1 MTFLSRELAANGV
14 DRERVTLRAYR
25 MSIRCRAA
33 DVAALA
39 GVSMQTVLVF
49 ERGGLVQAADRIAD
63 SYARLVPVPDYSEA
77 LRAFR
82 KVRGWTVE
90 RCAQVAGIEPRSWS
104 QIERRGHSYAP
115 TPEMRAKLDAVLGGS
130 DVCEG

>member
-1 MTFLSRELAANGV
+1 
-14 DRERVTLRAYR
+14 
-25 MSIRCRAA
+25 
-33 DVAALA
+33 
-39 GVSMQTVLVF
+39 MQTVLVF